1 MLVIHTGL
9 AIIDCIFRGGTKTMA
24 DSVAHIPAV
33 MNRIEDAVFRIGTES
48 GPEDLLKSEAL
59 PVSGRGMYVLTNSE
73 GAYGASALFYPGVK
87 EKVSEVIGGDYY
99 VLPSSIHEVLI
110 LKDTPDLDSKELV
123 QMVKELA
130 EIMIGKTLTLTTIKN
145 AKFLIAVQPNDT
157 EYCIN
162 IKIKK
167 QEGNICSFQSIISDI
182 EDNTYAKISL
192 QTAIEK

>member
-1 MLVIHTGL
+1 M
-9 AIIDCIFRGGTKTMA
+9 
-24 DSVAHIPAV
+24 
-33 MNRIEDAVFRIGTES
+33 
-48 GPEDLLKSEAL
+48 
-59 PVSGRGMYVLTNSE
+59 
-73 GAYGASALFYPGVK
+73 
-87 EKVSEVIGGDYY
+87 
-99 VLPSSIHEVLI
+99 I
-110 LKDTPDLDSKELV
+110 LKDNLYIITNEDIGNGLFKIRLKADCFIFTAHFPHLPITPGVCLV